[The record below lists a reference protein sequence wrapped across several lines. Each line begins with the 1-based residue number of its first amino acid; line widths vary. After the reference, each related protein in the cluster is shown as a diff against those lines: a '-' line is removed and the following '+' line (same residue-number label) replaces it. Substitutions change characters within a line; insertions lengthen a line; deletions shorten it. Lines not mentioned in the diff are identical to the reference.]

1 MSDLA
6 ALPTSP
12 VPHRRKKRRL
22 DVGRFLLLAYVV
34 VFVFFILAPLVV
46 VVGSSFEPR
55 ELLRFPPQGFSL
67 RWYIQALHSDLFIGA
82 ASNSLVI
89 ATLATLGA
97 LLLGVPAAYGLA
109 RFHFK
114 AREALSGLLNAP
126 LLVPELVM
134 GLALLQI
141 LAGLQIASSILTLT
155 LGHIL
160 ICLPYVV
167 RTVNAAVV
175 GVDRSVEEAAASLG
189 AARWKIYLTI
199 LMPAIRPALYAAI
212 LFSFLISFDNAVLSL
227 FLVSART
234 STLPISV
241 YNYVQ
246 YSLDPAIS
254 AVSTLL
260 MAVSLIALFTASR
273 LVPLDRIKQ

>member
-1 MSDLA
+1 MSDVAVPLIS
-6 ALPTSP
+6 TG
-12 VPHRRKKRRL
+12 PHRRKGRRL
-22 DVGRFLLLAYVV
+22 DIGRFLLLAYVV
-34 VFVFFILAPLVV
+34 LFVLFILAPLVV

-55 ELLRFPPQGFSL
+55 ELLRFPPQGLSL
-67 RWYIQALHSDLFIGA
+67 RWYVQALHSDLFVGA
-82 ASNSLVI
+82 AGNSLVI
-89 ATLATLGA
+89 AVLATLGA

-109 RFHFK
+109 RFDFK
-114 AREALSGLLNAP
+114 GREVISGLLNAP

-167 RTVNAAVV
+167 RTVNAAIV
-175 GVDRSVEEAAASLG
+175 GVDRSVEEAAANLG
-189 AARWKIYLTI
+189 AARWRIYLTI
-199 LMPAIRPALYAAI
+199 LMPIVRPSLYAAI
-212 LFSFLISFDNAVLSL
+212 LFSFLMSFDNAVLSL

-246 YSLDPAIS
+246 SSLDPTIA

-260 MAVSLIALFTASR
+260 MAVSIVAMFTASR
-273 LVPLDRIKQ
+273 LVPLDRLKQ

>member
-1 MSDLA
+1 MTDSATASTPTMPRRRTRRFDLA
-6 ALPTSP
+6 RTAL
-12 VPHRRKKRRL
+12 
-22 DVGRFLLLAYVV
+22 FAYVV
-34 VFVFFILAPLVV
+34 LFLLFILAPLIV

-55 ELLRFPPQGFSL
+55 ELLRFPPQGLSL
-67 RWYIQALHSDLFIGA
+67 RWYHQALNSDLFVGA
-82 ASNSLVI
+82 AWNSLVI
-89 ATLATLGA
+89 AVLATLGA

-109 RFHFK
+109 RFDFRG
-114 AREALSGLLNAP
+114 REAVSGLLNSP

-141 LAGLQIASSILTLT
+141 LAGLHIASSLVTLT

-167 RTVNAAVV
+167 RTIHSAVL
-175 GVDRSVEEAAASLG
+175 GVDRSIEEAAANLG
-189 AARWKIYLTI
+189 AARWRIYLTI
-199 LMPAIRPALYAAI
+199 LLPIIRPALYAAI
-212 LFSFLISFDNAVLSL
+212 LFSFLMSFDNAVLSL

-246 YSLDPAIS
+246 YSLDPAIA

-260 MAVSLIALFTASR
+260 MAVSVVALFTASR

>member
-6 ALPTSP
+6 APNSIP
-12 VPHRRKKRRL
+12 GPRRRKRRFDAAHL
-22 DVGRFLLLAYVV
+22 ALVAYVV
-34 VFVFFILAPLVV
+34 LFVLFILAPLVV

-55 ELLRFPPQGFSL
+55 ELLRFPPQGLSL
-67 RWYIQALHSDLFIGA
+67 RWYYQALNSDLFVGA
-82 ASNSLVI
+82 AWNSLII
-89 ATLATLGA
+89 AIFATLGA

-109 RFHFK
+109 RFDFK
-114 AREALSGLLNAP
+114 GREAVSGLLNSP

-141 LAGLQIASSILTLT
+141 LAGLQIASSVLTLT

-167 RTVNAAVV
+167 RTINSAIV
-175 GVDRSVEEAAASLG
+175 GVDRSVEEAAANLG
-189 AARWKIYLTI
+189 AARWRIYLTI
-199 LMPAIRPALYAAI
+199 LLPIIRPALYAAI
-212 LFSFLISFDNAVLSL
+212 LFSFLMSFDNAVLSL

-246 YSLDPAIS
+246 YSLDPAIA

-260 MAVSLIALFTASR
+260 MAVSVVALFTVSR